1 MKTCRS
7 VITCGKVHRL
17 KNYILIARNTF
28 FVFKGI
34 VNKIKAIRL
43 WRLRLLSLFSISYPG
58 MSSWEQKLLSPVEK
72 YF

>member
-1 MKTCRS
+1 MKTCPC

-17 KNYILIARNTF
+17 KNYLLINKNTF

-58 MSSWEQKLLSPVEK
+58 ISSWEQKLLSPVEK